1 MKVYGIGMDEHK
13 GEEKILE
20 ISVDT
25 VIANPLIHKTM
36 LTMKHAI
43 KEQNITAAAQL

>member
-13 GEEKILE
+13 GEDKVLQL
-20 ISVDT
+20 SVDT
-25 VIANPLIHKTM
+25 VIANPLVHKTM